1 MGTWAAGARLKRAC
15 GRFPAG
21 ANRRAGFI
29 EGEFIVSDDVKGRAP
44 ERPVGLPLT
53 RFALV
58 GLILLSLLATFASA
72 PAAPAPPKGTLE
84 SIVILYHSDVGGKV
98 EPCG

>member
-1 MGTWAAGARLKRAC
+1 M
-15 GRFPAG
+15 
-21 ANRRAGFI
+21 
-29 EGEFIVSDDVKGRAP
+29 SDDVKARAP
-44 ERPVGLPLT
+44 DRPAGLLLT
-53 RFALV
+53 GFALV

-84 SIVILYHSDVGGKV
+84 SIVMLYHSDVGGKV